1 MRRKFLFFIVLLTH
15 EVRESNGK
23 MNQRGKTKEKGH

>member
-1 MRRKFLFFIVLLTH
+1 MVSVPH
-15 EVRESNGK
+15 EVRESNGE